1 MVKGYKT
8 GLTAVQNHIN
18 HPQVQKLN
26 YVDLFMRTRYA
37 AFGCDCFGPASSL
50 ARSFQEYHSAPR
62 HLHHQLYLRAVQ
74 QARLPKVSFF
84 ATPPS
89 RFTSY
94 SRSRCL
100 TSFELAAATCTS

>member
-1 MVKGYKT
+1 
-8 GLTAVQNHIN
+8 TAVQNHIN

-50 ARSFQEYHSAPR
+50 ARPFQEYHSAPR

-84 ATPPS
+84 ATTSS
-89 RFTSY
+89 RFKLLIHERGVSP
-94 SRSRCL
+94 RSNWLQRPARVDQPAPA
-100 TSFELAAATCTS
+100 E